1 MPKRRPAPRY
11 GRIAFVASD
20 APAAQ
25 RARTRLAR
33 RYGDARPETADVVV
47 ALGGDGFMLATLQ
60 RFMNSGKPIYG
71 MHRGTVG
78 FLMNEFHEQGLAE
91 RLATAHVTVIHP
103 LVMRARDAAGR
114 IHRHRAIN
122 EVSLFR
128 QTNQAAQLRVLV
140 DGKERLSGLMA
151 DGLLLSTPAG
161 STAYNLSVQG
171 PIIPIGAPLLA
182 LTPISPFRPRRW
194 RGALLPDRA
203 KVTIEVLEAAKRP
216 VAAVADHDEV
226 RSVRSVEISMDRDTD
241 MHLLFDPHHSLD
253 ERILREQF
261 GY

>member
-1 MPKRRPAPRY
+1 MTSLQRHD
-11 GRIAFVASD
+11 RIAFVASAGSEAQQALTQLVALYGNHD
-20 APAAQ
+20 PA
-25 RARTRLAR
+25 
-33 RYGDARPETADVVV
+33 EADVVV
-47 ALGGDGFMLATLQ
+47 ALGGDGLMLQTLHQ
-60 RFMNSGKPIYG
+60 HMHSGKPIYG

-78 FLMNEFHEQGLAE
+78 FLMNEFDEQGLAE
-91 RLATAHVTVIHP
+91 RLAAAHVTVIHP
-103 LVMRARDAAGR
+103 LLMRARDAGGR
-114 IHRHRAIN
+114 VHRHRAIN

-128 QTNQAAQLRVLV
+128 QTYQAARLRVLV
-140 DGKERLSGLMA
+140 DGKERLPGLVA
-151 DGLLLSTPAG
+151 DGVLLSTPAG

-203 KVTIEVLEAAKRP
+203 RVTVEVLEAVKRP

-226 RSVRSVEISMDRDTD
+226 RSVRSVEISMDHDID

-253 ERILREQF
+253 ERILGEQF